1 MRRFEFNDRHEL
13 SDMLIAEG
21 IPPLEHSFAK
31 GITHVLVEDDTIKG
45 FFTFDG
51 KVHSGHPYLRHFC
64 TKKKYRTP
72 KLARTLTSAM
82 VEAVR
87 ALGAKKFIINCPL
100 EKNYLKKIIKYY
112 FKTKPYGIKSRH
124 EFTLVEV

>member
-1 MRRFEFNDRHEL
+1 MRRYNYNDRHEL
-13 SDMLIAEG
+13 AEMLLAEE
-21 IPPLEHSFAK
+21 IPTLEHNYNK
-31 GITHVLVEDDTIKG
+31 GITHVLVEDNVIKG
-45 FFTFDG
+45 FFTLSS
-51 KVHSGHPYLRHFC
+51 KVQSGYPYLMHFC

-72 KLARTLTSAM
+72 KLARTLTSAL

-100 EKNYLKKIIKYY
+100 DKKYLKRIIRYY
-112 FKTKPYGIKSRH
+112 FKTKPYGTKSRH